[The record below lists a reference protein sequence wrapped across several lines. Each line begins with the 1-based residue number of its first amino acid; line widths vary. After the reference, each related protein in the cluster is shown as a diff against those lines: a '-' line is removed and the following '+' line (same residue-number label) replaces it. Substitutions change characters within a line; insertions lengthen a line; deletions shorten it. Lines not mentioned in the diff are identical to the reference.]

1 MTDRHP
7 SAPDGAVPGE
17 LPPPLLIVD
26 SDSQANFVGDEMWY
40 MTSAP
45 VDRHSDDS
53 PATGTPAA
61 DRARKVVPQ
70 RATDLPP
77 IGRDRDTDFPR
88 LRTAKDDPA

>member
-7 SAPDGAVPGE
+7 SAPDGAGPGE
-17 LPPPLLIVD
+17 LPPLLLIVD

-40 MTSAP
+40 MASSP

-53 PATGTPAA
+53 PAAGTPGA
-61 DRARKVVPQ
+61 DWARKVVSQ
-70 RATDLPP
+70 RAADLPP
-77 IGRDRDTDFPR
+77 IGRDRDAYFPR